1 MRNEVNVT
9 VDGQSFS
16 FAMDGKEPMANDLA
30 RKWLDDQF
38 VALECEPLRASGK
51 VLLADKVVVVA
62 REAGAARFADA
73 QWGTQFAAAA
83 TAVLGKKSLQVDADS
98 LSVTY

>member
-9 VDGQSFS
+9 VGGQSFS
-16 FAMDGKEPMANDLA
+16 FAMDGKGPMANDLA

-62 REAGAARFADA
+62 REAGVARFADA
-73 QWGTQFAAAA
+73 QWGAQFAAAA

-98 LSVTY
+98 LTVTY

>member
-1 MRNEVNVT
+1 MRSEVNVT
-9 VDGQSFS
+9 VGGQSYS
-16 FAMDGKEPMANDLA
+16 FGMDGRQPMANDVA

-51 VLLADKVVVVA
+51 VLLADKVVAIA
-62 REAGAARFADA
+62 REAGTQHFADTAWGSAFADA
-73 QWGTQFAAAA
+73 ACAA
-83 TAVLGKKSLQVDADS
+83 LGKKSLNVDADS

>member
-1 MRNEVNVT
+1 MRSEVNVI
-9 VDGQSFS
+9 VEGKEFSFS
-16 FAMDGKEPMANDLA
+16 TEGREPLENDVA

-51 VLLADKVVVVA
+51 VLLADKVVAIA
-62 REAGAARFADA
+62 REAGTKHFADTSWGTAFADA
-73 QWGTQFAAAA
+73 ACAA
-83 TAVLGKKSLQVDADS
+83 LGKKSLNVDADS

>member
-1 MRNEVNVT
+1 MRSEVNVT
-9 VDGQSFS
+9 VGGQSYS
-16 FAMDGKEPMANDLA
+16 FGMDGRQPMANDVA

-51 VLLADKVVVVA
+51 VLLADKVVAIA
-62 REAGAARFADA
+62 REAGTKHFADTSWGTAFADA
-73 QWGTQFAAAA
+73 ACAA
-83 TAVLGKKSLQVDADS
+83 LGKKSLNVDADS

>member
-1 MRNEVNVT
+1 MRNEVTVT
-9 VDGQSFS
+9 VAGQRFS
-16 FAMDGKEPMANDLA
+16 FGVDGKEPIANDVA

-38 VALECEPLRASGK
+38 VAMECEPLRASGK

-73 QWGTQFAAAA
+73 AWGQQFAEAAAA
-83 TAVLGKKSLQVDADS
+83 ALGKQSLQVDADS
-98 LSVTY
+98 LTVTF

>member
-1 MRNEVNVT
+1 MRSEVT
-9 VDGQSFS
+9 VTVAGKEFV
-16 FAMDGKEPMANDLA
+16 FGLDGKAPMASELA

-51 VLLADKVVVVA
+51 LQMADKVVVVA
-62 REAGAARFADA
+62 REAGAERFADA
-73 QWGTQFAAAA
+73 QWGAAFAAAVSA
-83 TAVLGKKSLQVDADS
+83 ALARPTVQVDADS

>member
-9 VDGQSFS
+9 VGGQSFS
-16 FAMDGKEPMANDLA
+16 FAMDGKEPLANDLA

-73 QWGTQFAAAA
+73 QWGPQFAAAA
-83 TAVLGKKSLQVDADS
+83 TAVLGRKSLQVDADS
-98 LSVTY
+98 LTVTY

>member
-9 VDGQSFS
+9 VGGQSFS
-16 FAMDGKEPMANDLA
+16 FAMDGKEPMANDQA

-62 REAGAARFADA
+62 REAGVAHFADV
-73 QWGTQFAAAA
+73 QWGAQFAAAA
-83 TAVLGKKSLQVDADS
+83 TAVLGRKSLQVDADS
-98 LSVTY
+98 LTVTY

>member
-9 VDGQSFS
+9 VGGQSFS

-62 REAGAARFADA
+62 REAGTSRFSDA
-73 QWGTQFAAAA
+73 HWGPQFAAAA
-83 TAVLGKKSLQVDADS
+83 TAVLGRKSLQVDADS
-98 LSVTY
+98 LTVTY